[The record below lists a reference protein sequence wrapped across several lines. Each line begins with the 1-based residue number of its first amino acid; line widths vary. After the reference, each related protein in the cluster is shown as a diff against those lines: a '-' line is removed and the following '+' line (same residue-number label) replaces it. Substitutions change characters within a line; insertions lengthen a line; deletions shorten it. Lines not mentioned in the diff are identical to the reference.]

1 MKVIT
6 DSRSARRALSACVVS
21 CLLAVSSGCGMA
33 PTLEW
38 GLESPRAVAQ
48 AAVDALTAGDAS
60 ALERLALN
68 EREFATLVWP
78 RQPAARPERNIPRE
92 FAWRTLAA
100 RSRHG
105 LRARLSEWSRS
116 AGQTV
121 VGLTFTGDT
130 TDYGTYRVYRKS
142 VVTLRDASGRLET
155 IRIFGSVIEQGGR
168 YRVFSYVI
176 D

>member
-1 MKVIT
+1 MNLYT
-6 DSRSARRALSACVVS
+6 DSRSARRTIAAAFLA
-21 CLLAVSSGCGMA
+21 CLLAVSAGCGHTPA
-33 PTLEW
+33 LDW
-38 GLESPRAVAQ
+38 GLESPQAVAQ
-48 AAVDALTAGDAS
+48 AAVEALSAGDVS

-68 EREFATLVWP
+68 EREFEKLVWP

-100 RSRHG
+100 RSRYE
-105 LRARLSEWSRS
+105 LRARLAEWSRG
-116 AGQTV
+116 AEQTV
-121 VGLTFTGDT
+121 VGLAFTGDT
-130 TDYGTYRVYRKS
+130 TDYGTYRVYRRS
-142 VVTLRDASGRLET
+142 NVTLRDAAGRLET